1 MGGQRSWLRGVA
13 LIGFV
18 GLAWAPGTWAQS
30 QTGASSLSGLGFM
43 PQSVMGGSTQG
54 GLGVVAVP
62 SVMGVGTRQGTGVGS
77 ATAMMMDPLGLNY
90 VYGPA
95 IPMTRAQAGLFMLS
109 TQQRMLG
116 LGNGQISGV
125 RPVGQDPTG
134 RKTGSSSGTNLTAA
148 HTRNA
153 NIPGGQAA
161 RYFNRGTTTASGSQP
176 HFKRQSRY
184 FPQTTQ

>member
-1 MGGQRSWLRGVA
+1 MGGQRSWLRGAA

-18 GLAWAPGTWAQS
+18 GLAWAPGTWAQT
-30 QTGASSLSGLGFM
+30 QTGASSLSGIGFM

-62 SVMGVGTRQGTGVGS
+62 MMGVGTQQGTGVNS
-77 ATAMMMDPLGLNY
+77 ANAMMMDPLGMSY
-90 VYGPA
+90 VYGSAA
-95 IPMTRAQAGLFMLS
+95 IPMSRAQAGLFMLS
-109 TQQRMLG
+109 TEQRMMG

-125 RPVGQDPTG
+125 RPGQNSTSKKGP
-134 RKTGSSSGTNLTAA
+134 TAA

-161 RYFNRGTTTASGSQP
+161 RYFNRGTTTATASLSQP
-176 HFKRQSRY
+176 HFKRQSPYYRKS
-184 FPQTTQ
+184 PQ